1 MTKAF
6 ITGSRAYGTPRE
18 DSDIDLAILIDADEG
33 DILWK
38 AGAVEGEKTCRFGC
52 LNLIIFN
59 SESRFERWAQVT
71 NDLRARRPVSRDE
84 AIAAFQAAEFTQ
96 YGTKEETAAEIAEMD
111 AVMELSLGIDS

>member
-52 LNLIIFN
+52 LNLLIFN
-59 SESRFERWAQVT
+59 RSDRFNRWAQVT
-71 NDLRARRPVSRDE
+71 NELRERSPVSREE
-84 AIAAFQAAEFTQ
+84 AVAAFQAAGFTQ
-96 YGTKEETAAEIAEMD
+96 YGTKEETAAEIDRLIPLE
-111 AVMELSLGIDS
+111 ELSFGIDL